1 MGEKGSEGMPGV
13 ASLGGRRLT
22 ELSRDE
28 SVDYLGTLLGWG
40 KERVADTF
48 NNYSKDQLIR
58 AIEGYLAG
66 SLSVDQIEREAGRA
80 RRGNQRTGR
89 DAAPA

>member
-1 MGEKGSEGMPGV
+1 MGEKGAEGMAARS
-13 ASLGGRRLT
+13 ASLGGRSIT

-48 NNYSKDQLIR
+48 GDYSKDQLVR

-66 SLSVDQIEREAGRA
+66 SLSVDEIEKAAGEGQEEEPGA
-80 RRGNQRTGR
+80 GS
-89 DAAPA
+89 